1 MDSLTV
7 LWLALL
13 GRTHI
18 GGHSVMKLSLG
29 IPEMDR
35 LLEGGLSEGTSIQ
48 LLGELGSSASS
59 RLVVAIAIRLL
70 IQR

>member
-1 MDSLTV
+1 
-7 LWLALL
+7 
-13 GRTHI
+13 
-18 GGHSVMKLSLG
+18 MKLSLG